1 MRIFKLQFDV
11 NDAKCFWFS
20 HVLNAQSLNMLKNAI
35 WRATRFYS
43 EISVISSYCT
53 KLSYDFRYSKRVV
66 DYFYELNILKK
77 NPFNILKKNPWN
89 SDLQKYNHIRK
100 GENGEGERERDR
112 KQETEQA
119 VISILSPFVFVF
131 RVCAH
136 DFPSHCLCS
145 EIQENCMTH
154 FETNAAVY
162 KSLTKR
168 WLNQGLSLLLSHS
181 LSHQSLIHF
190 NYSQKPE
197 SHFYNSL
204 TSRLR
209 PLFCTSTFV

>member
-1 MRIFKLQFDV
+1 MPNEGLRWRKLIVNLALGILQASRMDLLSKKGKRTEWTFFKMSG
-11 NDAKCFWFS
+11 WFS
-20 HVLNAQSLNMLKNAI
+20 SI
-35 WRATRFYS
+35 
-43 EISVISSYCT
+43 
-53 KLSYDFRYSKRVV
+53 KLSNLKCRTKKRT
-66 DYFYELNILKK
+66 NR
-77 NPFNILKKNPWN
+77 
-89 SDLQKYNHIRK
+89 IRK
-100 GENGEGERERDR
+100 GENRKRESVNERPSRG
-112 KQETEQA
+112 QA

-162 KSLTKR
+162 KGLTKR
-168 WLNQGLSLLLSHS
+168 WLNRGLSLSFSPTHS

-197 SHFYNSL
+197 SNFCNSL

-209 PLFCTSTFV
+209 PLFCTPTFV